1 MILRLINK
9 FVSRDIFNDSRWRK
23 IRQSL
28 FGLGILKIIN
38 LCISLLLV
46 PLTLQ
51 YLGPLK
57 YGVWL
62 TLSSIVGWTVFF
74 DFGLSNGMRNKLG
87 EALAE
92 NNIELA
98 KSIISTTFYI
108 LLFVSSFLYGT
119 FWFVFPF
126 LDWVKILNAPTQLS
140 DINLLV
146 ISAYSFF
153 ILKFISGII
162 ITILVTDQRPA
173 TAELINTIAASLSLL
188 AIYLLTIFSEGS
200 LLYVGLSMTAFA
212 ALIPLLAS
220 IWFFQK
226 NYRNLRP
233 SYKAFNLK
241 EVNSLSSQGVQF
253 FLIQVSGLV
262 LFTTDNV
269 IITHLFGPEEVV
281 PYNISFKIFS
291 YIILA
296 YGVVMAPLWS
306 VYTEAYYKN
315 DSGWIEATLKK
326 MLVIWLVFVSIT
338 IFLFFYSD
346 DVYSM
351 WVGDTIEV
359 PKLLSLFMGTYVLL
373 HTFNMIFVTFIFAT
387 SKLRMQT
394 YISVFGAFINLPLS
408 YIFAISLGFGSAGVI
423 LATVICG
430 SINLVFGPIQS
441 HRLLKNKA
449 TGIWVR

>member
-1 MILRLINK
+1 MILQLIIK
-9 FVSRDIFNDSRWRK
+9 FVSSDIFNDSRWKK
-23 IRQSL
+23 IKQSV
-28 FGLGILKIIN
+28 FGLGILKAIN
-38 LCISLLLV
+38 LCISLLIV

-87 EALAE
+87 EALADSNVE
-92 NNIELA
+92 MA
-98 KSIISTTFYI
+98 RSIISTTFCI
-108 LLFVSSFLYGT
+108 LLLVSCVLYST

-126 LDWVKILNAPTQLS
+126 LDWAKILNAPTQLA
-140 DINLLV
+140 DISVLV
-146 ISAYSFF
+146 ISVYSFF

-173 TAELINTIAASLSLL
+173 TAELINTIAASFSLL

-212 ALIPLLAS
+212 ALIPLLSS

-226 NYRNLRP
+226 SYRNLRP

-241 EVNSLSSQGVQF
+241 QVNSLSLQGLQF

-281 PYNISFKIFS
+281 PYNISFKVFS
-291 YIILA
+291 YIIVA

-306 VYTEAYYKN
+306 VYTEAYHQN

-326 MLVIWLVFVSIT
+326 MLAIWLVFVSIT
-338 IFLFFYSD
+338 LLLFFYSD
-346 DVYSM
+346 NVYGM
-351 WVGDTIEV
+351 WVGDQIKV
-359 PKLLSLFMGTYVLL
+359 SKLLSLFMGTYVLL

-387 SKLRMQT
+387 GKLRMQT
-394 YISVFGAFINLPLS
+394 YISIFGALINLPLS
-408 YIFAISLGFGSAGVI
+408 YIFAVNLGFGSAGVI
-423 LATVICG
+423 FATVICG
-430 SINLVFGPIQS
+430 SFNLVFGPIQS
-441 HRLLKNKA
+441 HKLIKNKA